1 LLAVAVAAGRL
12 SQEML
17 ALAAV
22 LVATAQQ
29 IL

>member
-1 LLAVAVAAGRL
+1 LAVAVAA
-12 SQEML
+12 
-17 ALAAV
+17 AAHLLEVMQVLGVV